1 MSVTIY
7 GRWHGDAIF
16 EDGRDDVK
24 FERVPVRLIGPLY
37 NEAAMRDAGYAA
49 WAGRRY
55 DRDVLLALRHDVEAN
70 ALPEL
75 DDCSNCHDAPGV
87 HDMGDGCTFCPG
99 CASAAQGSH
108 YDDRT
113 PA

>member
-1 MSVTIY
+1 MSVTIH

-16 EDGRDDVK
+16 DDDNGDAAI
-24 FERVPVRLIGPLY
+24 PVRVIPVLSHD
-37 NEAAMRDAGYAA
+37 AAMADAGHAA